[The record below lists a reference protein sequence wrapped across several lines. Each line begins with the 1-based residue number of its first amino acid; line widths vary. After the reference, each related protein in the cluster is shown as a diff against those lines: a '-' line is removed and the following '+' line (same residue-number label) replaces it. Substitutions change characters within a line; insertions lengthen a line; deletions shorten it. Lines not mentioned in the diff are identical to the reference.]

1 MRMGFVAFAVFAM
14 LAFSF
19 AIEDI
24 QVVSPQHKE
33 IEPYGRIYLGKIGS
47 GQTISISVESK
58 VSTGGVHGVGGRFD
72 VLAIEKLPEGWSAKD
87 SKLYANPMQ
96 AEITA
101 AENAENGEY
110 KIEASLVDE
119 GGAEKI
125 GNEEGKVP
133 FTIVLDVE
141 RDIMG
146 MQVSN
151 TYLETGAGQPARYH
165 ITVYNKGDANDVFEV
180 SSTGVR
186 GWAFKK
192 SMYVPAGSSKEIE
205 YEVVGNDET
214 TYNFAIKARSISSS
228 IISAQQDVKLRVKSD
243 LASDYR
249 ATTKG
254 VLLFPLVEAPL
265 YFVAGLLSNLL
276 G

>member
-1 MRMGFVAFAVFAM
+1 MRFAFAAFAVLLL
-14 LAFSF
+14 LALPY
-19 AIEDI
+19 AIENI

-33 IEPYGRIYLGKIGS
+33 VEPGGRLYLGKIGP

-72 VLAIEKLPEGWSAKD
+72 VLAIRGLPQGWGARD

-101 AENAENGEY
+101 AEDAQNGEY
-110 KIEASLVDE
+110 MVEASLVDE
-119 GGAEKI
+119 GGAEEI
-125 GNEEGKVP
+125 GNEGGKVP

-141 RDIMG
+141 QDIMG

-165 ITVYNKGDANDVFEV
+165 ITVYNKGAANDVFEV
-180 SSTGVR
+180 SSSGVR
-186 GWAFKK
+186 GWAFKR

-205 YEVVGNDET
+205 YEVVGNDEA
-214 TYNFAIKARSISSS
+214 TYEFVIKARSISSS
-228 IISAQQDVKLRVKSD
+228 LISAQQGVKLKVKSD

-254 VLLFPLVEAPL
+254 VLLFPLVEGPV

>member
-1 MRMGFVAFAVFAM
+1 MRFAFAVLAALM
-14 LAFSF
+14 LLALPY
-19 AIEDI
+19 AIENI
-24 QVVSPQHKE
+24 QVISPLHKE
-33 IEPYGRIYLGKIGS
+33 IEPGGRIYLGKIGP

-58 VSTGGVHGVGGRFD
+58 VSTGGVHGIGGRFD
-72 VLAIEKLPEGWSAKD
+72 TLAIEKLPQGWGAKD

-101 AENAENGEY
+101 AEDAQNGEY
-110 KIEASLVDE
+110 KIDASLVDE

-125 GNEEGKVP
+125 GNADGKVP
-133 FTIVLDVE
+133 FIIVVDVE

-146 MQVSN
+146 MEVSN

-165 ITVYNKGDANDVFEV
+165 ITVYNKGAANDVFEV

-192 SMYVPAGSSKEIE
+192 SMYVPAGSSKDIE

-214 TYNFAIKARSISSS
+214 TYAFVIKARSISSS

-254 VLLFPLVEAPL
+254 VLLFPLVESPV